1 MSTFVLPDLGEGLQ
15 EAELVAWHVAEGD
28 HVVAD
33 QPLVSVETEKAVV
46 EVPSPQS
53 GRIARLC
60 AQPGERVKVGAALV
74 EFDEGPRADTG
85 TVVGELAA
93 ATAPAPR
100 AAEPASAGGAAAVR
114 ATPAVRALATRLGV
128 DLKIVAASGPGGA
141 VTSAD
146 VERAARTLT
155 EAGPAEP
162 LAGVRRAMA
171 VNMTRSHAEIV
182 PATVSDE
189 ADIEAWAP
197 GTDTTIRLVRAVV
210 AGCTAVP
217 ELNAW
222 YDGRNMERRLIKQID
237 LGLAVDTGDGLFVP
251 VLRNVGGR
259 DNADLRRGIEAMK
272 QDVRARSVPIAELR
286 GQTIT
291 LSNFGMF
298 GGRFAALVIV
308 PPQVAILGAGR
319 IAPRAVVADGKLV
332 AHRLMPLSLTFD
344 HRAVT
349 GGEAAR
355 FLKAA
360 IEDLERPSD
369 SDGVDRDEVRLDDHT
384 QKVIVDRRPRTR
396 AFGMGCPTGAG
407 RGAAV

>member
-46 EVPSPQS
+46 EVPSPQD
-53 GRIARLC
+53 GKIARLC
-60 AQPGERVKVGAALV
+60 VQPGERVKVGAPLV
-74 EFDEGPRADTG
+74 EFEEGPRTDPG
-85 TVVGELAA
+85 TIVGELSAA
-93 ATAPAPR
+93 APSPIPPSSPQAP
-100 AAEPASAGGAAAVR
+100 AVR
-114 ATPAVRALATRLGV
+114 AVPAVRALAQRLGV
-128 DLKIVAASGPGGA
+128 DLAEVSASGPGGA

-146 VERAARTLT
+146 VERAARVQTT
-155 EAGPAEP
+155 AGPVEP

-171 VNMTRSHAEIV
+171 LNMARSHAEIV

-189 ADIEAWAP
+189 ADTEAWAP
-197 GTDTTIRLVRAVV
+197 QSDVTIRLTRAIV
-210 AGCTAVP
+210 AGCAASP
-217 ELNAW
+217 GLNAW
-222 YDGRNMERRLIKQID
+222 YDGRTMERRLLKQID
-237 LGLAVDTGDGLFVP
+237 LGLAVDTEDGLFVP
-251 VLRNVGGR
+251 VLRNIGER
-259 DNADLRRGIEAMK
+259 DAADLRRGIEAMK
-272 QDVRARSVPIAELR
+272 KDVRARTVPVAELR

-298 GGRFAALVIV
+298 AGRFAALVIV

-332 AHRLMPLSLTFD
+332 AHRLLPLSLTFD

-349 GGEAAR
+349 GGEAAH

-360 IEDLERPSD
+360 IEELERP
-369 SDGVDRDEVRLDDHT
+369 E
-384 QKVIVDRRPRTR
+384 
-396 AFGMGCPTGAG
+396 
-407 RGAAV
+407 

>member
-1 MSTFVLPDLGEGLQ
+1 MSVFLLPDLGEGLQ

-28 HVVAD
+28 NVVAD

-53 GRIARLC
+53 GKIARLC
-60 AQPGERVKVGAALV
+60 AQPGERLKVGAALV
-74 EFDEGPRADTG
+74 EFDEGPRVDAG
-85 TVVGELAA
+85 TVVGDLSTAA
-93 ATAPAPR
+93 PPPRATEPAPAGMP
-100 AAEPASAGGAAAVR
+100 VK
-114 ATPAVRALATRLGV
+114 ATPAVRALAQRLGV
-128 DLKIVAASGPGGA
+128 VLNTVAATGPGGA

-146 VERAARTLT
+146 VERAARALT
-155 EAGPAEP
+155 DAGPAEA
-162 LAGVRRAMA
+162 LSGVRRAMA

-189 ADIEAWAP
+189 ADVEAWLP
-197 GTDTTIRLVRAVV
+197 DRDTTIRLVRAMV

-222 YDGRNMERRLIKQID
+222 YDGRTMERRLIKQID

-259 DNADLRRGIEAMK
+259 DAADLRRGIEAMK
-272 QDVRARSVPIAELR
+272 RDLRARSVPVAELR

-319 IAPRAVVADGKLV
+319 IAPRAVVVDGKLV
-332 AHRLMPLSLTFD
+332 AHRLLPLSLTFD

-355 FLKAA
+355 FLRAA
-360 IEDLERPSD
+360 IEELERP
-369 SDGVDRDEVRLDDHT
+369 E
-384 QKVIVDRRPRTR
+384 
-396 AFGMGCPTGAG
+396 
-407 RGAAV
+407 

>member
-1 MSTFVLPDLGEGLQ
+1 MSVFTLPDLGEGLQ

-28 HVVAD
+28 NVVAD

-53 GRIARLC
+53 GKIARLC
-60 AQPGERVKVGAALV
+60 AQPGERLKVGAALV
-74 EFDEGPRADTG
+74 EFDEGPRVDTG
-85 TVVGELAA
+85 TVVGDLSTAVPPPR
-93 ATAPAPR
+93 ATEAAPA
-100 AAEPASAGGAAAVR
+100 GKAVK
-114 ATPAVRALATRLGV
+114 ATPAVRALAQRFGV
-128 DLKIVAASGPGGA
+128 DLNTVAATGPAGA

-146 VERAARTLT
+146 VERAARALT
-155 EAGPAEP
+155 DTGPAEP
-162 LAGVRRAMA
+162 LSGVRRAMA
-171 VNMTRSHAEIV
+171 VNMTRSHAEVV
-182 PATVSDE
+182 PATVCDE
-189 ADIEAWAP
+189 ADIEAWLP
-197 GTDTTIRLVRAVV
+197 GSDTTIRLVRAVV

-222 YDGRNMERRLIKQID
+222 NDGRTMERRLIKQID

-259 DNADLRRGIEAMK
+259 DAADLRRGIEAMK
-272 QDVRARSVPIAELR
+272 RDLRARSVPVAELR

-319 IAPRAVVADGKLV
+319 VAPRAVVADGKLV
-332 AHRLMPLSLTFD
+332 AHRLLPLSLTFD

-355 FLKAA
+355 FLRAA
-360 IEDLERPSD
+360 IEELERL
-369 SDGVDRDEVRLDDHT
+369 E
-384 QKVIVDRRPRTR
+384 
-396 AFGMGCPTGAG
+396 
-407 RGAAV
+407 